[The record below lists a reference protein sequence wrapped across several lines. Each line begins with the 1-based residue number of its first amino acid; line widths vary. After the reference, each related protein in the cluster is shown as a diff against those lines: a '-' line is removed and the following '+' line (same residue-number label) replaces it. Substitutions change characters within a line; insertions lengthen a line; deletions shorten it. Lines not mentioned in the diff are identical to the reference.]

1 MDKIIFKYKNS
12 MNEESNL
19 KIKSLLENSDK
30 YKDTLEDKLDII
42 FKKYLDLINE
52 FIILFMENPQI
63 SNLNNLYFL
72 LLNGIKTITHVFS
85 NILLYTNNLN
95 LADFYLQK
103 AYYLY
108 TEFISQIDNLNNTYL
123 KLNGK
128 DATLFVYKKTIYE
141 IDNKCKENF
150 IDNQKNKFKIIKFF
164 FDFMSE
170 LYILT
175 FSDQIL
181 LSNKIKFIESK
192 NKINYICKILIEIFS
207 IDVYFKDDYKITL
220 ELIKFLEKFLNLL
233 SNNLEELER
242 NSDKIIEC
250 LIILLL
256 KIKKNKLI
264 DFKVNNLNLKLINLN
279 QNNDPKKIINKIIN

>member
-1 MDKIIFKYKNS
+1 